1 MTKKQKIT
9 IVGIID
15 LFIMI
20 CAITSLSLNGV
31 VFYVLE
37 AVFLI
42 LWLITSAYIYKGCK
56 ELNNKDDNED
66 NNFESKK
73 NKLAKYLVLS
83 SFIFA
88 IVMTIIILVALR

>member
-31 VFYVLE
+31 AFYVLE
-37 AVFLI
+37 AVFVI

-73 NKLAKYLVLS
+73 NTLAKYIVLS